1 MKMKNMLIGGMSL
14 ALVACISIGATLA
27 ALTATGGAVKNTFH
41 FATGEGGADAIQVR
55 LTELDPNGLDKY
67 GNEIFEENA
76 DEDGWIYRNLVPGQD
91 VSKEPQVS
99 VNTKVDAYVYVRVT
113 TGTNMTIKNDDGFAL
128 DEWTPIT
135 DASLQDNVKVYA
147 KPVAANTTWS
157 TPESLFTTATVGGT
171 TGKEELGEIKIE
183 VAAVQQAGFTNAQD
197 AYTKA
202 GISNVFQG

>member
-14 ALVACISIGATLA
+14 ALVACISVGATLA

-55 LTELDPNGLDKY
+55 LTELDPNDKAKY
-67 GNEIFEENA
+67 ENETFEENA
-76 DEDGWIYRNLVPGQD
+76 DKDGWIYKNLVPGQD
-91 VSKEPQVS
+91 VNKEPQVS

-113 TGTNMTIKNDDGFAL
+113 TGANMTIKNDDGFAL
-128 DEWTPIT
+128 DEWTLIT
-135 DASLQDNVKVYA
+135 DASLQNNVKVYA
-147 KPVAANTTWS
+147 KPVAANTDWS
-157 TPESLFTTATVGGT
+157 APESLFTTATVGGT
-171 TGKEELGEIKIE
+171 TGKETLGEIKIE
-183 VAAVQQAGFTNAQD
+183 VAAVQQAGFTDAQD